1 MLLVGAMRKKK
12 GLPLSQTASL
22 TMGTEETNLENNS
35 DFFCVSL
42 ASVASGYISSEVV
55 KSIHP
60 KSSVT
65 FNFSQKLI
73 SILF

>member
-1 MLLVGAMRKKK
+1 MLLVGAMREKKK

-42 ASVASGYISSEVV
+42 ASGYISSEVV